1 MKPLISIILG
11 SDSDLPIVQE
21 ATSVLEE
28 FGLDYDISIISAHR
42 NPEGL
47 TTHIKSAEAN
57 GTKLFI
63 GAVGMAAHLP
73 GVIASQ
79 TILPV
84 IGIPILSKSLGGA
97 DALYSIVQMPPG
109 VPVATVGINGAKN
122 AGLLAVQ
129 ILALSDKKLAK
140 KLTEFKQKMRDGVE
154 KKSAKLQQLGV
165 QQYLEEMKK
174 PTMPE
179 SKATLT
185 DTVTNVLETIDI
197 PDLGK
202 KYQGK
207 VRDFYIIGDKRITI
221 TTDRQS
227 AFDVVLGYIP
237 YKGAVLNQLAAFWFQ
252 KTKKI
257 VPNHVI
263 AVPDPNVLI
272 SKNCQPIPVEMVVR
286 GYLSG
291 VTKTSVW
298 YSYEKGERTIYGMK
312 FPNGMKKNQKLPI
325 PIITPTTHPEAGS
338 KLHDERLTR
347 DEIIKQNIVPAKLYK
362 QMEEVSLALFAFG
375 QKRAKKQGL
384 ILVDT
389 KYEFGLFDGKLTLID
404 EIHTPDSSRFWLE
417 DTYKER
423 LKNELEPQSFDKEF
437 LRLWYVQQGYKGDGT
452 PPPMPKE
459 IAIKMSQL
467 YIDAYEKITGEKFKI
482 FPYPIGE
489 RIRKNLKQSE
499 IL

>member
-1 MKPLISIILG
+1 MRELVSIILG
-11 SDSDLPIVQE
+11 SDSDLSIMQDTTKVF
-21 ATSVLEE
+21 EE
-28 FGLDYDISIISAHR
+28 FGVEYEIRVISAHR

-47 TTHIKSAEAN
+47 ATYIKSAEAN
-57 GTKLFI
+57 GAKVFM

-109 VPVATVGINGAKN
+109 VPVATVGINAAKN
-122 AGLLAVQ
+122 AGLLAIQ
-129 ILALSDKKLAK
+129 ILAISDKKLQAK
-140 KLTEFKQKMRDGVE
+140 LVNFKKELKESVE
-154 KKSAKLQQLGV
+154 KKSAKLQKLGV
-165 QQYLEEMKK
+165 QKYLEEMKK
-174 PTMPE
+174 PAMSE
-179 SKATLT
+179 SKTANT
-185 DTVTNVLETIDI
+185 DVSNVLKTIDL
-197 PDLGK
+197 PNLGK

-207 VRDFYIIGDKRITI
+207 VRDFYILGDKRITV

-237 YKGAVLNQLAAFWFQ
+237 FKGAVLNELAAFWFK
-252 KTKKI
+252 KTKKF

-263 AVPDPNVLI
+263 SVPDPNVLI

-298 YSYEKGERTIYGMK
+298 SSYEKGERTIYGMK
-312 FPNGMKKNQKLPI
+312 FPDGMKKNQKLPT

-362 QMEEVSLALFAFG
+362 QMEDVSLALFAFG

-404 EIHTPDSSRFWLE
+404 EIHTPDSSRFWLA

-423 LKNELEPQSFDKEF
+423 LKNGLEPQSFDKEF
-437 LRLWYVQQGYKGDGT
+437 LRLWYAQQGYKGDGT
-452 PPPMPKE
+452 PPPMPEE
-459 IAIKMSQL
+459 IAMKMSQL
-467 YIDAYEKITGEKFKI
+467 YIGAYEKITGEKFQT
-482 FPYPIGE
+482 FPYPIEE
-489 RIRKNLKQSE
+489 RIKKNLQKAG
-499 IL
+499 I